1 MNYETSLVIFFRVI
15 ECRIFSPLTREEAL
29 EMTGYLRNIVNN
41 QDVRPDSILIKGATI
56 LSMDENVGNIARGDI
71 LISGSTITAIGEDLE
86 ANGARVIDAT
96 NMIAMPGMVDSHR
109 HSWEGQLRRIN
120 PNATCLEDYSNATHF
135 SFAKY
140 YRPADMYIGN
150 LLTALGCI
158 DAGITTVIDNSHNS
172 RTAAHSDA
180 AVEALLDAGI
190 RAIHAS
196 GAPVSGEWDK
206 AHWPG
211 NWQRLQEKYFKDNPE
226 SLVSLAVMAQLEPAL
241 WAEARRL
248 GLPIVTEFF
257 GSFMASELESLHRR
271 GLLGPDNIFNH
282 CTSLP
287 DEGWKIL
294 REAGV
299 RVNVCPRSDA
309 HYGIEDGMFAIQA
322 AQRHGISPGLSVD
335 NETSYSTDMFMEM
348 RVAFYLQRVMGMHQQ
363 HCCGTDHSLTTLPAA
378 QLLKSATVDG
388 AACAGLLDKVGSL
401 TPGKQADLI
410 LINVGDINLYP
421 SGNAFGTVVHAT
433 ERSNIDTVI
442 IGGRIVKQHGKVLGV
457 DSTRLRAAIDES
469 REHLFAAAGYEPDIF
484 ADAFLPLAHAH

>member
-1 MNYETSLVIFFRVI
+1 MTNY
-15 ECRIFSPLTREEAL
+15 A
-29 EMTGYLRNIVNN
+29 RNIMNN
-41 QDVRPDSILIKGATI
+41 QTVTPSATLIRGATI
-56 LSMDENVGNIARGDI
+56 LSMDENVGNFERGDI
-71 LISGSTITAIGEDLE
+71 LITGATITAVGQYLNAE
-86 ANGARVIDAT
+86 GAHVIDAT

-120 PNATCLEDYSNATHF
+120 PNATCLDDYSNATHL

-140 YRPADMYIGN
+140 YRPSDIYVGN
-150 LLTALGCI
+150 LLTALGAI
-158 DAGITTVIDNSHNS
+158 DAGITTIIDNSHNS

-196 GAPVSGEWDK
+196 GAPVSGDWDR

-211 NWQRLQEKYFKDNPE
+211 NWQRLQEKYFRNNPE
-226 SLVSLAVMAQLEPAL
+226 SLVSLAVMAQLEPEL

-257 GSFMASELESLHRR
+257 GAEMGAELRSLHQQ

-282 CTSLP
+282 CTALP

-309 HYGIEDGMFAIQA
+309 HYGIEDGMFAIEA
-322 AQRHGISPGLSVD
+322 AQRHGITPGLSVD

-348 RVAFYLQRVMGMHQQ
+348 RVAFYLQRVMGMHKRQ
-363 HCCGTDHSLTTLPAA
+363 HCRGTEYSLTMLPAA
-378 QLLKSATVDG
+378 QLLKAATVDG
-388 AACAGLLDKVGSL
+388 AYCAGLQDKVGSL

-410 LINVGDINLYP
+410 LINAGDINLYP
-421 SGNAFGTVVHAT
+421 NGNAFGTVVHAT
-433 ERSNIDTVI
+433 ERSNIDTVM
-442 IGGRIVKQHGKVLGV
+442 IGGRIVKQNGMVVGV
-457 DSTRLRAAIDES
+457 DRARLHAAIDES
-469 REHLFAAAGYEPDIF
+469 REHLFAAAGYKPDMF
-484 ADAFLPLAHAH
+484 AETFLPLEQAH

>member
-1 MNYETSLVIFFRVI
+1 MK
-15 ECRIFSPLTREEAL
+15 
-29 EMTGYLRNIVNN
+29 MTDYTRNIVQNTESLTT
-41 QDVRPDSILIKGATI
+41 RTLIQGATV
-56 LSMDENVGNIARGDI
+56 LSMDNDVGNLVNADI
-71 LISGSTITAIGEDLE
+71 LIEGSTIKAIGENLD
-86 ANGARVIDAT
+86 ANDAVIIDAAG
-96 NMIAMPGMVDSHR
+96 MIAMPGMVDSHR

-140 YRPADMYIGN
+140 YRPADNYIGN

-172 RTAAHSDA
+172 RTAEHSDA
-180 AVEALLDAGI
+180 AVEALLDSGI

-196 GAPVSGEWDK
+196 GAPVAGEWDK

-211 NWQRLQEKYFKDNPE
+211 NWQRLQEKYFTNNPD
-226 SLVSLAVMAQLEPAL
+226 SLVSLGVMAQLEPEL

-257 GSFMASELESLHRR
+257 GSLMADELEPLHQQ

-287 DEGWKIL
+287 DEGWRIL

-299 RVNVCPRSDA
+299 RVNVCPRSDS
-309 HYGIEDGMFAIQA
+309 HYGIEDGMFAMPA

-363 HCCGTDHSLTTLPAA
+363 KHCGSDHDHIQTTLPAA

-388 AACAGLLDKVGSL
+388 AACAGLQDKIGSL
-401 TPGKQADLI
+401 TPGKQTDLI
-410 LINVGDINLYP
+410 LINANDINLYP

-433 ERSNIDTVI
+433 ERSNIDTVMI
-442 IGGRIVKQHGKVLGV
+442 AGRIVKQKGQVLGV
-457 DSTRLRAAIDES
+457 DSERLRAAIDES
-469 REHLFAAAGYEPDIF
+469 LEHLFAASGYQPDVF
-484 ADAFLPLAHAH
+484 ADVFLPLEQAN

>member
-1 MNYETSLVIFFRVI
+1 
-15 ECRIFSPLTREEAL
+15 
-29 EMTGYLRNIVNN
+29 MTDYVRNIVKN
-41 QDVRPDSILIKGATI
+41 QNENLSAILIRGATI
-56 LSMDENVGNIARGDI
+56 LSMDESVGNIERGDI
-71 LISGSTITAIGEDLE
+71 LITGSTITAVGQNLD
-86 ANGARVIDAT
+86 AQGAHVIDAT

-109 HSWEGQLRRIN
+109 HAWEGQLRRIN
-120 PNATCLEDYSNATHF
+120 PNATSLDDYSNATHF

-140 YRPADMYIGN
+140 YRPADIYIGN
-150 LLTALGCI
+150 LLTALGAI

-196 GAPVSGEWDK
+196 GAPVSGEWDR

-211 NWQRLQEKYFKDNPE
+211 NWQRLQEKYFNNNPD

-257 GSFMASELESLHRR
+257 GSLMASELESLHRQ

-282 CTSLP
+282 CTALP
-287 DEGWKIL
+287 DEGWAIL

-309 HYGIEDGMFAIQA
+309 HYGIEDGMFAMQA
-322 AQRHGISPGLSVD
+322 AQRHGITPGLSVD

-363 HCCGTDHSLTTLPAA
+363 QCCDASHTLTTLPAA
-378 QLLKSATVDG
+378 QLLKAATVDG
-388 AACAGLLDKVGSL
+388 AACAGLQDKIGSL

-410 LINVGDINLYP
+410 LINAGDINLYP

-433 ERSNIDTVI
+433 ERSNIDTVM
-442 IGGRIVKQHGKVLGV
+442 IGGRIVKQNGKVLGV

-469 REHLFAAAGYEPDIF
+469 REYLFAAAGYEPDMF
-484 ADAFLPLAHAH
+484 ADAFLPLAQTHSQV

>member
-1 MNYETSLVIFFRVI
+1 
-15 ECRIFSPLTREEAL
+15 
-29 EMTGYLRNIVNN
+29 MTEHIRNIVNN
-41 QDVRPDSILIKGATI
+41 QIIKYPLTLISGATI
-56 LSMDENVGNIARGDI
+56 LSMDESVGNIECGDI
-71 LISGSTITAIGEDLE
+71 LITDSTITAVGQNLE
-86 ANGARVIDAT
+86 AEGAHVIDAA

-120 PNATCLEDYSNATHF
+120 PNATCLDDYSNATHF

-140 YRPADMYIGN
+140 YRPSDIYIGN
-150 LLTALGCI
+150 LLTALGAI
-158 DAGITTVIDNSHNS
+158 DAGITTIIDNSHNS

-196 GAPVSGEWDK
+196 GAPVSGDWDR

-211 NWQRLQEKYFKDNPE
+211 NWQRLQEKYFRNSPE
-226 SLVSLAVMAQLEPAL
+226 GLVSLGVMAQLEPAL

-257 GSFMASELESLHRR
+257 GAEMAAELESLHQQ

-282 CTSLP
+282 CTALP
-287 DEGWKIL
+287 DEGWEIL

-299 RVNVCPRSDA
+299 RVNICPRSDA
-309 HYGIEDGMFAIQA
+309 HYGIEDGMFAIEA
-322 AQRHGISPGLSVD
+322 AQRHGIHPGLSVD

-348 RVAFYLQRVMGMHQQ
+348 RVAFYLQRVMGMHKQ
-363 HCCGTDHSLTTLPAA
+363 HCGDSEHALKTLPAA
-378 QLLKSATVDG
+378 QLLKAATVDG
-388 AACAGLLDKVGSL
+388 AACAGLQDKVGSL
-401 TPGKQADLI
+401 TPGKQADLL
-410 LINVGDINLYP
+410 LINAGDINLYP

-433 ERSNIDTVI
+433 ERSNIDTVM
-442 IGGRIVKQHGKVLGV
+442 IGGRIVKQNGTVLGV

-469 REHLFAAAGYEPDIF
+469 REHLFAAAGYNPDIF
-484 ADAFLPLAHAH
+484 AETFLPLEQAQ

>member
-1 MNYETSLVIFFRVI
+1 MTNY
-15 ECRIFSPLTREEAL
+15 A
-29 EMTGYLRNIVNN
+29 RNIMNN
-41 QDVRPDSILIKGATI
+41 QTVTPSATLIRGATI
-56 LSMDENVGNIARGDI
+56 LSMDENVGNFERGDI
-71 LISGSTITAIGEDLE
+71 LIKGATITAVGQYLNAE
-86 ANGARVIDAT
+86 GAHVIDAT

-120 PNATCLEDYSNATHF
+120 PNATCLDDYSNATHF

-140 YRPADMYIGN
+140 YRPSDIYVGN
-150 LLTALGCI
+150 LLTALGAI
-158 DAGITTVIDNSHNS
+158 DAGITTIIDNSHNS

-196 GAPVSGEWDK
+196 GAPVSGDWDR

-211 NWQRLQEKYFKDNPE
+211 NWQRLQEKYFRNNPE
-226 SLVSLAVMAQLEPAL
+226 SLVSLAVMAQLEPEL

-257 GSFMASELESLHRR
+257 GAEMGAELRSLHQQ

-282 CTSLP
+282 CTALP

-309 HYGIEDGMFAIQA
+309 HYGIEDGMFAIEA
-322 AQRHGISPGLSVD
+322 AQRHGITPGLSVD

-348 RVAFYLQRVMGMHQQ
+348 RVAFYLQRVMGMHKRQ
-363 HCCGTDHSLTTLPAA
+363 HCRGTEYSLTMLPAA
-378 QLLKSATVDG
+378 QLLKAATVDG
-388 AACAGLLDKVGSL
+388 AYCAGLQDKVGSL

-410 LINVGDINLYP
+410 LINAGDINLYP
-421 SGNAFGTVVHAT
+421 NGNAFGTVVHAT
-433 ERSNIDTVI
+433 ERSNIDTVM
-442 IGGRIVKQHGKVLGV
+442 IGGRIVKQNGMVVGV
-457 DSTRLRAAIDES
+457 DRARLHAAIDES
-469 REHLFAAAGYEPDIF
+469 REHLFAAAGYKPDMF
-484 ADAFLPLAHAH
+484 AETFLPLEQAH

>member
-1 MNYETSLVIFFRVI
+1 
-15 ECRIFSPLTREEAL
+15 
-29 EMTGYLRNIVNN
+29 MTDYLRNIVDHQNATPP
-41 QDVRPDSILIKGATI
+41 VTLIRGATI
-56 LSMDENVGNIARGDI
+56 LSMDDNVGSFVRGDI
-71 LISGSTITAIGEDLE
+71 LISGATITAVGESLE
-86 ANGARVIDAT
+86 APAAHVIDAT
-96 NMIAMPGMVDSHR
+96 NMIVMPGMVDTHR

-120 PNATCLEDYSNATHF
+120 PNAETLEDYCNATHF

-140 YRPADMYIGN
+140 YRPADIYIGN

-190 RAIHAS
+190 RAVHAS

-211 NWQRLQEKYFKDNPE
+211 TLARLQEKYFRNANN
-226 SLVSLAVMAQLEPAL
+226 SLVSLAVMAQLEPEL
-241 WAEARRL
+241 WLEARRL

-257 GSFMASELESLHRR
+257 GGEMVPELVALHQQ
-271 GLLGPDNIFNH
+271 GLLGEDNIFNH
-282 CTSLP
+282 CTALP

-309 HYGIEDGMFAIQA
+309 HYGIEDGMFAIQSA
-322 AQRHGISPGLSVD
+322 LRHGIKPGLSVD
-335 NETSYSTDMFMEM
+335 NETSYSGDMFMEM
-348 RVAFYLQRVMGMHQQ
+348 RVAFYLQRVMGMHHQ
-363 HCCGTDHSLTTLPAA
+363 HCCGSAQPLKTLQAA
-378 QLLKSATVDG
+378 QLLKAATVDG
-388 AACAGLLDKVGSL
+388 AACAGLQDIIGSL

-410 LINVGDINLYP
+410 LINAGDINLYP

-433 ERSNIDTVI
+433 ERSNIDTVM
-442 IGGRIVKQHGKVLGV
+442 IGGHIVKQGGKVLGV
-457 DSTRLRAAIDES
+457 NRVRLRAAIDES
-469 REHLFAAAGYEPDIF
+469 RQHLFSAAGYEPDIF
-484 ADAFLPLAHAH
+484 ADTFLPLERTH

>member
-1 MNYETSLVIFFRVI
+1 
-15 ECRIFSPLTREEAL
+15 
-29 EMTGYLRNIVNN
+29 MTYYVRNIVNN
-41 QDVRPDSILIKGATI
+41 QTENTPVILIRGATI
-56 LSMDENVGNIARGDI
+56 LSMDEKLGNIERGDI
-71 LISGSTITAIGEDLE
+71 LITGSTITAVGQNLD
-86 ANGARVIDAT
+86 ATDAHVIDASH
-96 NMIAMPGMVDSHR
+96 MIAMPGMVDSHR
-109 HSWEGQLRRIN
+109 HAWEGQLRRIN
-120 PNATCLEDYSNATHF
+120 PNATCLDDYSNATHF

-140 YRPADMYIGN
+140 YRPADIYIGN
-150 LLTALGCI
+150 LLTALGAI
-158 DAGITTVIDNSHNS
+158 DAGITTLIDNSHNS

-196 GAPVSGEWDK
+196 GAPVAGEWDK

-211 NWQRLQEKYFKDNPE
+211 NWQRLQEKYFNNKPD
-226 SLVSLAVMAQLEPAL
+226 SLVSLAVMAQLEPEL

-257 GSFMASELESLHRR
+257 GSFMASELESLHQR

-287 DEGWKIL
+287 DEGWKIIK
-294 REAGV
+294 EAGI

-322 AQRHGISPGLSVD
+322 AQRHGINPGLSVD

-363 HCCGTDHSLTTLPAA
+363 HCCGSAHALTTLPAA
-378 QLLKSATVDG
+378 RLLKAATVDG
-388 AACAGLLDKVGSL
+388 AACAGLQDKIGSL

-410 LINVGDINLYP
+410 LINAGDINLYP

-433 ERSNIDTVI
+433 ERSNIDTVM
-442 IGGRIVKQHGKVLGV
+442 IGGRIVKQNGKVLRV

-469 REHLFAAAGYEPDIF
+469 REHLFAASGYQPDVF
-484 ADAFLPLAHAH
+484 ADAFLPLAQKN

>member
-1 MNYETSLVIFFRVI
+1 M
-15 ECRIFSPLTREEAL
+15 
-29 EMTGYLRNIVNN
+29 NN
-41 QDVRPDSILIKGATI
+41 QTVTPSATLIRGATI
-56 LSMDENVGNIARGDI
+56 LSMDENVGNFERGDI
-71 LISGSTITAIGEDLE
+71 LITGATITAVGQYLNAE
-86 ANGARVIDAT
+86 GAHVIDAT

-120 PNATCLEDYSNATHF
+120 PNATCLDDYSNATHF

-140 YRPADMYIGN
+140 YRPSDIYVGN
-150 LLTALGCI
+150 LLTALGAI
-158 DAGITTVIDNSHNS
+158 DAGITTIIDNSHNS

-196 GAPVSGEWDK
+196 GAPVSGDWDR

-211 NWQRLQEKYFKDNPE
+211 NWQRLQEKYFRNNPE
-226 SLVSLAVMAQLEPAL
+226 SLVSLAVMAQLEPEL

-257 GSFMASELESLHRR
+257 GAEMGAELRSLHQQ

-282 CTSLP
+282 CTALP

-309 HYGIEDGMFAIQA
+309 HYGIEDGMFAIEA
-322 AQRHGISPGLSVD
+322 AQRHGITPGLSVD

-348 RVAFYLQRVMGMHQQ
+348 RVAFYLQRVMGMHKRQ
-363 HCCGTDHSLTTLPAA
+363 HCRGTEYSLTMLPAA
-378 QLLKSATVDG
+378 QLLKAATVDG
-388 AACAGLLDKVGSL
+388 AYCAGLQDKVGSL

-410 LINVGDINLYP
+410 LINAGDINLYP
-421 SGNAFGTVVHAT
+421 NGNAFGTVVHAT
-433 ERSNIDTVI
+433 ERSNIDTVM
-442 IGGRIVKQHGKVLGV
+442 IGGRIVKQNGMVVGV
-457 DSTRLRAAIDES
+457 DRARLHAAIDES
-469 REHLFAAAGYEPDIF
+469 REHLFAAAGYKPDMF
-484 ADAFLPLAHAH
+484 AETFLPLEQAH

>member
-1 MNYETSLVIFFRVI
+1 
-15 ECRIFSPLTREEAL
+15 
-29 EMTGYLRNIVNN
+29 MTGYVRNIVNN
-41 QDVRPDSILIKGATI
+41 QQVSTPSTLIRGATI
-56 LSMDENVGNIARGDI
+56 LSMDEEVGNIERGDI
-71 LISGSTITAIGEDLE
+71 LVRGSAITAVGQALE
-86 ANGARVIDAT
+86 APDAHVIDAT
-96 NMIAMPGMVDSHR
+96 NMIAMPGMVDTHR
-109 HSWEGQLRRIN
+109 HAWEGQLRRIN

-172 RTAAHSDA
+172 RSAAHSDA

-196 GAPVSGEWDK
+196 GAPVSGEWDR

-211 NWQRLQEKYFKDNPE
+211 NWQRLQEKYFKNQPD
-226 SLVSLAVMAQLEPAL
+226 SLVSLATMAQLEPDL

-257 GSFMASELESLHRR
+257 GSLMAAELASLHQRS
-271 GLLGPDNIFNH
+271 LLGPDNIFNH

-287 DEGWKIL
+287 DEGWEIL

-309 HYGIEDGMFAIQA
+309 HYGIEDGMFAMQSA
-322 AQRHGISPGLSVD
+322 LRHGIRPGLSVD

-348 RVAFYLQRVMGMHQQ
+348 RVAFYLQRVMGMQHQ
-363 HCCGTDHSLTTLPAA
+363 HCCDSGHSLKTLQAA
-378 QLLKSATVDG
+378 QLLKAATADG
-388 AACAGLLDKVGSL
+388 AACAGLQDKVGSL

-410 LINVGDINLYP
+410 LINAADINLYP
-421 SGNAFGTVVHAT
+421 SGNAFGTVVHAA
-433 ERSNIDTVI
+433 ERSNIDTVM
-442 IGGRIVKQHGKVLGV
+442 IGGRIVKQAGKVLGV
-457 DSTRLRAAIDES
+457 DSARLRAAIDES
-469 REHLFAAAGYEPDIF
+469 HQHLFAAAGYEPDIF
-484 ADAFLPLAHAH
+484 ADAFMPLAH